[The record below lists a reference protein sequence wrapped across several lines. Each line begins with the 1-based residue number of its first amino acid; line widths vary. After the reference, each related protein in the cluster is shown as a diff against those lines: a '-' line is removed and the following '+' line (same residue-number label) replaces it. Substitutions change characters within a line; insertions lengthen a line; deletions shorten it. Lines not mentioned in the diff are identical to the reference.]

1 MLWLT
6 LSPTFPDDRSASS
19 PETWA
24 ALACWAGRFT
34 PRVTLPPAAQ
44 ALSMEIAGS
53 LRLFGGL
60 PSLLQQMRS
69 DLALQDLRFNLALA
83 STPRAALWLAR
94 AGDGSVCTDR
104 AGTLAALQVLP
115 LDVLQPAPE
124 VMLRLSSFG
133 LHRLGDV
140 MALPRAALATRLGQA
155 FVLDLARALGE
166 IDEPPRWFVFPDRF
180 LHRIELPA
188 PVEIAPVLLFVARR
202 LIVTLTGWL
211 AARNAATRKLI
222 WRIEHGHDQLT
233 ELSLR
238 FSAPVNSVARIER
251 VLKERLERLVLPA
264 AALSLTLLVEHVE
277 LREARSGSLFD
288 GVSSGVSGGT
298 EGNREALAELL
309 DRFTA
314 RLGEGALQRLAS
326 HADHRPEYATRRL
339 DAQAKTDNS
348 LTLSAFPRPLWLLNK
363 PQALRERNG
372 RPQHRG
378 ELCLLAGPERIEAGW
393 WDGNE
398 KEGDVRRD
406 YFIAI
411 DAAQRWCWIFR
422 QQGISAGWFIHGW
435 FA

>member
-6 LSPTFPDDRSASS
+6 LSPAFPDDRSASS

-34 PRVTLPPAAQ
+34 PRVTLLPAAQ

-53 LRLFGGL
+53 QRLFGGL
-60 PSLLQQMRS
+60 PSLLLQVRS
-69 DLALQDLRFNLALA
+69 DLAMQDLRFNLALA
-83 STPRAALWLAR
+83 ATPRAALWLAR

-104 AGTLAALQVLP
+104 AGTLAALQTLP
-115 LDVLQPAPE
+115 LDVMQPAPE

-133 LHRLGDV
+133 LRRLGDV
-140 MALPRAALATRLGQA
+140 LALPRAALASRLGKA

-166 IDEPPRWFVFPDRF
+166 IDDPPRWFVFPDHF
-180 LHRIELPA
+180 SHRIELPA
-188 PVEIAPVLLFVARR
+188 PVEIAPVLLFAARR

-211 AARNAATRKLI
+211 VVRNAAARELT
-222 WRIEHGHDQLT
+222 WRIEHGHAEFT

-238 FSAPVNSVARIER
+238 FSAPVHSVARIER

-264 AALSLTLLVEHVE
+264 AALSLTLLVEHAE
-277 LREARSGSLFD
+277 LREARSGGLFD
-288 GVSSGVSGGT
+288 GVSGGV

-314 RLGEGALQRLAS
+314 RLGEGALQRLTS
-326 HADHRPEYATRRL
+326 HADHRPECATRRL
-339 DAQAKTDNS
+339 VAHAKTDNNPV
-348 LTLSAFPRPLWLLNK
+348 LSGFPRPLWLLNK
-363 PQALRERNG
+363 PQALKERNG

-378 ELCLLAGPERIEAGW
+378 ELTLLAGPERIEAGW
-393 WDGNE
+393 WDSDENDGE
-398 KEGDVRRD
+398 VRRD
-406 YFIAI
+406 YFIAL

-422 QQGISAGWFIHGW
+422 QQGNSAGWFIHGW